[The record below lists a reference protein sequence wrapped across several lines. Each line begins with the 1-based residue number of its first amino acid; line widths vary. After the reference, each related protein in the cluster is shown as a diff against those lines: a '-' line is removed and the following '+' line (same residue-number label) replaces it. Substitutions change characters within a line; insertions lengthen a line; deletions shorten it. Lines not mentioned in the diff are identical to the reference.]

1 MAETS
6 FPDTALAPSTQPG
19 ADTGAPLDEQARATI
34 AWLESEFPDWRIDID
49 ESASWQGELRPLWI
63 ARRDGHHPQAEL
75 SPAKLH
81 TRLDDYHKRNE
92 ARRALSN

>member
-6 FPDTALAPSTQPG
+6 FPDTAQAPSTPSVTDG
-19 ADTGAPLDEQARATI
+19 SALDPQARATI

-49 ESASWQGELRPLWI
+49 ESASWRGELRPLWI

-81 TRLDDYHKRNE
+81 TRLDDYHKRTE